1 MLPLR
6 SYSYV
11 CKSLGNNPS
20 LNTVHSNCVKK
31 LKITLT
37 LNGYVFSYF
46 SHFIHSLIAS
56 CQSHP
61 ISSIPPVVSLQPI
74 AHMSITSFHSFSNH
88 LPTLGAI
95 YSRQLTFQLVFGMW
109 KESEA
114 SRQKPHTVKLSWREL
129 WGSRDVRVGTLAG
142 CIQSE
147 ALTFLTC
154 DCSQTIEGLYILC
167 PFFLSYLFF
176 WCLQEQWSGRKQPLG
191 QACRAEKEFLKAE
204 QLIWK
209 TVFWVYKWR
218 FC

>member
-142 CIQSE
+142 CIQSV

-167 PFFLSYLFF
+167 PCFFHICSFHAF
-176 WCLQEQWSGRKQPLG
+176 RNNDLG
-191 QACRAEKEFLKAE
+191 GNSHLDRPAELRRNF
-204 QLIWK
+204 
-209 TVFWVYKWR
+209 
-218 FC
+218 